1 MARMSTMVDDMPTT
15 PQSMCDSNSS
25 YESTPEPFAPATPA
39 SSMASPSPMS
49 FDDEI
54 NIKKESGETKPPVK
68 KRKSWGQQLP
78 TPTTN
83 LPPRKRAKTAEEK
96 EQRRVE
102 RVLRNRAAAQKSRE
116 VKKQQMETIESER
129 DQLKQT
135 TEDLMDRI
143 RQLEAR
149 LAQYENIGN
158 TEPLAAPLPTFL
170 FGQEMHLQTPNT
182 LSTTIRVLKILLHD
196 TTTCRVV
203 VRPAVSAEGHD
214 LFREMGPGAEIM
226 DEFAWG
232 LGYEGI
238 ANYADLPNT
247 PDSDLG
253 STESPLDE
261 FLASVDS
268 ESSLYVNE
276 SA

>member
-1 MARMSTMVDDMPTT
+1 M
-15 PQSMCDSNSS
+15 
-25 YESTPEPFAPATPA
+25 
-39 SSMASPSPMS
+39 
-49 FDDEI
+49 
-54 NIKKESGETKPPVK
+54 
-68 KRKSWGQQLP
+68 
-78 TPTTN
+78 
-83 LPPRKRAKTAEEK
+83 
-96 EQRRVE
+96 
-102 RVLRNRAAAQKSRE
+102 
-116 VKKQQMETIESER
+116 
-129 DQLKQT
+129 
-135 TEDLMDRI
+135 
-143 RQLEAR
+143 
-149 LAQYENIGN
+149 
-158 TEPLAAPLPTFL
+158 
-170 FGQEMHLQTPNT
+170 
-182 LSTTIRVLKILLHD
+182 
-196 TTTCRVV
+196 
-203 VRPAVSAEGHD
+203 RPAVSAEGHD